1 MVENSS
7 GITDEEPPLD
17 FTHLGS
23 EFSITEPGNKTGLSN
38 STDSLK
44 SFENHEESESE
55 TTQTTENDSLRG
67 SQALG
72 HSLHGINNS
81 ESLKSVLGQFVSV
94 FTIPCHEQGE

>member
-55 TTQTTENDSLRG
+55 TTQTTEHDSLRG
-67 SQALG
+67 RSGFGSFFTG
-72 HSLHGINNS
+72 H
-81 ESLKSVLGQFVSV
+81 KQFRKFEISTWTVCFCFYHTMS
-94 FTIPCHEQGE
+94 